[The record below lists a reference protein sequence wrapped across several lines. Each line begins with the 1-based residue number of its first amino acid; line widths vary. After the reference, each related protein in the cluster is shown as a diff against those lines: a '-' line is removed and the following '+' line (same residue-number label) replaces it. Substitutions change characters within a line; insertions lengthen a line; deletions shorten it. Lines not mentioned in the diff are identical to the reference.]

1 MKLLT
6 KFACFLTRN
15 SNTFSGRGCAQ
26 NKYVLVMSTKSVSM
40 ETLPHEKSL
49 YEKATYVKPGTK
61 RYFLEQWI
69 YQTCADTSVHGF
81 VWYTEVSA
89 QVW

>member
-1 MKLLT
+1 
-6 KFACFLTRN
+6 
-15 SNTFSGRGCAQ
+15 
-26 NKYVLVMSTKSVSM
+26 M